1 MTTLTKWD
9 VFWGFKR
16 IYFQPCGNHVNSS
29 GTRVVGSV
37 KFLPCT
43 KDILNLINN
52 YCTKK
57 WCVVLSKAAN
67 PVDNWTQEEAH
78 HSASF
83 SCSVHLPLPKQPGAH
98 SWNLALLIMTEGKEM
113 WELHLK
119 EDAMKFWKPSHRCF
133 YRALTDR
140 CVNSV
145 SHTWISFNLF
155 ILPSEGLCFDIW
167 RRHLH
172 ELN

>member
-57 WCVVLSKAAN
+57 WCVVLWKQRIPWMTGPRKKLTTARVSAA
-67 PVDNWTQEEAH
+67 PCIFPYRSSRE
-78 HSASF
+78 
-83 SCSVHLPLPKQPGAH
+83 L
-98 SWNLALLIMTEGKEM
+98 SWNWALLIMTEGKEM

-119 EDAMKFWKPSHRCF
+119 EDAMKFWKPLHRCF

-145 SHTWISFNLF
+145 SHAWISFNLF
-155 ILPSEGLCFDIW
+155 ILPSKGLCFDIW
-167 RRHLH
+167 CRHFH